1 MAERHQLNQARGSLA
16 CFQKNSFLSL
26 RSRNA
31 LFDSLLFI
39 TSVEEEYEATE
50 GEVLLDNEDND
61 GWRVSHWK
69 PKGNLLAM
77 KHGNGTESRFPV
89 SETFPTRKRT
99 DRAVSENIENRKRVS
114 QQKRKKKKKKKKE
127 STFNSSPVGSVAAQK
142 KKQQQQPPKGER
154 RRRQLFDLQ
163 TRAQLDAEI
172 ARMFYTGGLPFNF
185 ARNPYYVS
193 SYSFAANHVLGGYV
207 PPGYNKLRTT
217 LLQQEKANVERLLKP
232 IKSTWLEKGVSI
244 VSDGWSDPQRRPLI
258 NFMVV
263 SESGPMFIK
272 SVDCSGE
279 VKDKQ
284 FIANLLKEVIDEV
297 GHQKVVQV
305 ITDNAS
311 NCKGAGEIIEGMFP
325 HIYWTPCV
333 VHTLNLAL
341 KNICAAKNLETNQET
356 YDVCHWITE
365 IHGDALQIKNFIMN
379 HSMRLA
385 IYNRFSPLKLL
396 SVADTRFAS
405 IVVMLKRFK
414 LIRRALEAMVM
425 SNQWAQY
432 REDDQSKARFVRD
445 KVVDEDWWEKVDYII
460 AFTGPIYDMIRVCDT
475 EKPCL
480 HLVYELW
487 DSMIEKVKQVIFDHE
502 GKQADGFY
510 SEKWLQEGEGRVPPH
525 MDGEVSTERIKCFR
539 RIFSNEDERIR
550 ANDEFVNFSLKS
562 GPFADPDSIGS
573 MYVTDPR
580 KWWAYFGSN
589 APLLQRLA
597 FKVLGQPTFSS
608 CCERN
613 WSIYSFIHSCRR
625 NKLTPK
631 RAEDLVFIHNNL
643 RLLSRN
649 SSQYYDE
656 KTKLWD
662 VGGDQ
667 FGSMEDVGVLEFA
680 NLSLDEP
687 ELESVLFDENATTS
701 MEKENEK
708 DSEVEEMS

>member
-1 MAERHQLNQARGSLA
+1 MNDSISEIRKQEDEATNKITNSQSRRVSLPI
-16 CFQKNSFLSL
+16 S
-26 RSRNA
+26 
-31 LFDSLLFI
+31 I
-39 TSVEEEYEATE
+39 TSVPSLNITE
-50 GEVLLDNEDND
+50 PSILAALKKRRVND
-61 GWRVSHWK
+61 SPLG
-69 PKGNLLAM
+69 
-77 KHGNGTESRFPV
+77 
-89 SETFPTRKRT
+89 
-99 DRAVSENIENRKRVS
+99 RA
-114 QQKRKKKKKKKKE
+114 
-127 STFNSSPVGSVAAQK
+127 
-142 KKQQQQPPKGER
+142 
-154 RRRQLFDLQ
+154 FDVQ

-172 ARMFYTGGLPFNF
+172 ARMFYAGGLPFNF

-217 LLQQEKANVERLLKP
+217 LLQQEKANVERLLEP

-425 SNQWAQY
+425 SDQWAQY
-432 REDDQSKARFVRD
+432 REDDQGKARFVRD
-445 KVVDEDWWEKVDYII
+445 KVVDEDWWEKV
-460 AFTGPIYDMIRVCDT
+460 
-475 EKPCL
+475 
-480 HLVYELW
+480 
-487 DSMIEKVKQVIFDHE
+487 KQVIFYHE
-502 GKQADGFY
+502 GKQADGFSPFYYVVHRILVDRWAKSNTPLHCLAHSLNPRFY
-510 SEKWLQEGEGRVPPH
+510 SEQWLQEGEGRVPPH
-525 MDGEVSTERIKCFR
+525 MDGEVSIERIKCFR
-539 RIFSNEDERIR
+539 GIFSNEDERIR
-550 ANDEFVNFSLKS
+550 ANDEFANFSLKS

-580 KWWAYFGSN
+580 KWWACFGSN

-597 FKVLGQPTFSS
+597 FKVLGQPTSSS

-613 WSIYSFIHSCRR
+613 WSIYSFIHSYRR

-649 SSQYYDE
+649 SSQYYHE

-687 ELESVLFDENATTS
+687 ELESVLFDENTTTS

-708 DSEVEEMS
+708 DSEVEEML

>member
-1 MAERHQLNQARGSLA
+1 
-16 CFQKNSFLSL
+16 
-26 RSRNA
+26 
-31 LFDSLLFI
+31 
-39 TSVEEEYEATE
+39 
-50 GEVLLDNEDND
+50 
-61 GWRVSHWK
+61 
-69 PKGNLLAM
+69 
-77 KHGNGTESRFPV
+77 
-89 SETFPTRKRT
+89 
-99 DRAVSENIENRKRVS
+99 
-114 QQKRKKKKKKKKE
+114 
-127 STFNSSPVGSVAAQK
+127 
-142 KKQQQQPPKGER
+142 
-154 RRRQLFDLQ
+154 
-163 TRAQLDAEI
+163 
-172 ARMFYTGGLPFNF
+172 MF
-185 ARNPYYVS
+185 S
-193 SYSFAANHVLGGYV
+193 
-207 PPGYNKLRTT
+207 
-217 LLQQEKANVERLLKP
+217 
-232 IKSTWLEKGVSI
+232 
-244 VSDGWSDPQRRPLI
+244 
-258 NFMVV
+258 
-263 SESGPMFIK
+263 
-272 SVDCSGE
+272 
-279 VKDKQ
+279 
-284 FIANLLKEVIDEV
+284 
-297 GHQKVVQV
+297 
-305 ITDNAS
+305 
-311 NCKGAGEIIEGMFP
+311 

-341 KNICAAKNLETNQET
+341 KNICAAKNLEINQET

-396 SVADTRFAS
+396 SVADTHFAS

-425 SNQWAQY
+425 SDQWAQY
-432 REDDQSKARFVRD
+432 REDDQGKARFVHD
-445 KVVDEDWWEKVDYII
+445 KVVDEDWWKNVDYII

-475 EKPCL
+475 DKPCL

-487 DSMIEKVKQVIFDHE
+487 DSMIENVKQVIFYHE
-502 GKQADGFY
+502 GKQGDGFSPFYYVVHRILVDRWAKSNTPLHCLAHSLNPRFY

-550 ANDEFVNFSLKS
+550 ANDEFANFSLKS

-580 KWWAYFGSN
+580 KWWACFGSN

-597 FKVLGQPTFSS
+597 FKVLGQPTSSS

-701 MEKENEK
+701 MEKEKEKEK
-708 DSEVEEMS
+708 DSEVEEMSYISLSFIF

>member
-1 MAERHQLNQARGSLA
+1 MGRLKLT
-16 CFQKNSFLSL
+16 
-26 RSRNA
+26 
-31 LFDSLLFI
+31 
-39 TSVEEEYEATE
+39 TSQHSPTEKEEEEKEKEREYLQRQSA
-50 GEVLLDNEDND
+50 
-61 GWRVSHWK
+61 
-69 PKGNLLAM
+69 A
-77 KHGNGTESRFPV
+77 
-89 SETFPTRKRT
+89 
-99 DRAVSENIENRKRVS
+99 S
-114 QQKRKKKKKKKKE
+114 QFAAQKKKKKKKK
-127 STFNSSPVGSVAAQK
+127 K
-142 KKQQQQPPKGER
+142 KSKGER
-154 RRRQLFDLQ
+154 QSTANSTSATSSKTREEESNHLWRYVTKLEKTGEGGGNCKWICNFCGQEKQGTYTRVRAHLLKITGIDVCKKVMNDSISEMRKQEDEATNKITNSQSRRVSLPISITSVPSLNITEPSISAALKKKRVNDSPFGRAFDLQ
-163 TRAQLDAEI
+163 TRAQLDAKI
-172 ARMFYTGGLPFNF
+172 AIMFYTGGLPFNF

-217 LLQQEKANVERLLKP
+217 LLQQEKANVERLLEPTKN
-232 IKSTWLEKGVSI
+232 TWLEKGVSI

-272 SVDCSGE
+272 SVDCSGKM
-279 VKDKQ
+279 KDKQ
-284 FIANLLKEVIDEV
+284 FIANLPKE
-297 GHQKVVQV
+297 
-305 ITDNAS
+305 
-311 NCKGAGEIIEGMFP
+311 
-325 HIYWTPCV
+325 
-333 VHTLNLAL
+333 
-341 KNICAAKNLETNQET
+341 NICAAKNLETNQET

-414 LIRRALEAMVM
+414 LIRHALEAMI
-425 SNQWAQY
+425 
-432 REDDQSKARFVRD
+432 
-445 KVVDEDWWEKVDYII
+445 DYII

-475 EKPCL
+475 DKTCL

-502 GKQADGFY
+502 GKQADGSY
-510 SEKWLQEGEGRVPPH
+510 SEKWFQEGEGRVPPH

-550 ANDEFVNFSLKS
+550 ANDEIANFSLKS
-562 GPFADPDSIGS
+562 GPFADPDSIES
-573 MYVTDPR
+573 MYVTNPR
-580 KWWAYFGSN
+580 KWWACFGSN

-597 FKVLGQPTFSS
+597 FKVLGQPTSSS
-608 CCERN
+608 CCKIK

-625 NKLTPK
+625 NKLTLK
-631 RAEDLVFIHNNL
+631 RTEDLVFIHNNL

-649 SSQYYDE
+649 SSQYYNE

-680 NLSLDEP
+680 NLSLDEQ
-687 ELESVLFDENATTS
+687 ELESVLFDENATTN
-701 MEKENEK
+701 MEKEKYN
-708 DSEVEEMS
+708 EVEEMS

>member
-1 MAERHQLNQARGSLA
+1 
-16 CFQKNSFLSL
+16 
-26 RSRNA
+26 
-31 LFDSLLFI
+31 
-39 TSVEEEYEATE
+39 
-50 GEVLLDNEDND
+50 
-61 GWRVSHWK
+61 
-69 PKGNLLAM
+69 
-77 KHGNGTESRFPV
+77 
-89 SETFPTRKRT
+89 
-99 DRAVSENIENRKRVS
+99 
-114 QQKRKKKKKKKKE
+114 
-127 STFNSSPVGSVAAQK
+127 
-142 KKQQQQPPKGER
+142 
-154 RRRQLFDLQ
+154 
-163 TRAQLDAEI
+163 
-172 ARMFYTGGLPFNF
+172 
-185 ARNPYYVS
+185 
-193 SYSFAANHVLGGYV
+193 
-207 PPGYNKLRTT
+207 
-217 LLQQEKANVERLLKP
+217 
-232 IKSTWLEKGVSI
+232 
-244 VSDGWSDPQRRPLI
+244 
-258 NFMVV
+258 MVV

-284 FIANLLKEVIDEV
+284 FITNLLKEAIDEV
-297 GHQKVVQV
+297 SHQKVVQV
-305 ITDNAS
+305 ITDNTS
-311 NCKGAGEIIEGMFP
+311 NCKGAGEIIEEMLP

-356 YDVCHWITE
+356 FDVYHCITE

-385 IYNRFSPLKLL
+385 IYNQFSPLKLL

-414 LIRRALEAMVM
+414 LIKRALEAMVM
-425 SNQWAQY
+425 SDQWAQY
-432 REDDQSKARFVRD
+432 REDDQGKARFVRD
-445 KVVDEDWWEKVDYII
+445 KVIDEDWWEKVDYII

-475 EKPCL
+475 DKPYL

-487 DSMIEKVKQVIFDHE
+487 DSMIEKVKQVIFYHE
-502 GKQADGFY
+502 GKQADGFSPFY
-510 SEKWLQEGEGRVPPH
+510 YVVH
-525 MDGEVSTERIKCFR
+525 RILVDRWAKSNTPLHCLAHSLNPR
-539 RIFSNEDERIR
+539 KIFSNEDERIR
-550 ANDEFVNFSLKS
+550 ANDEFANFSLKS

-580 KWWAYFGSN
+580 KWWACFGSN
-589 APLLQRLA
+589 EPILQ
-597 FKVLGQPTFSS
+597 
-608 CCERN
+608 
-613 WSIYSFIHSCRR
+613 RR

-656 KTKLWD
+656 KKKLWD

-687 ELESVLFDENATTS
+687 ELKSVLFDENETTS

-708 DSEVEEMS
+708 NSEVEEMS

>member
-1 MAERHQLNQARGSLA
+1 MDSSNSNSPQANSTSGTSSNTREEEFSPLWRYVTKLEKTGEGGCNCKWICNFCGQEKQGTYTRVRAHLLKITGKGIGVCKKVRNDSISEMRKQEDEATNKITNSQSRRVSLPI
-16 CFQKNSFLSL
+16 S
-26 RSRNA
+26 
-31 LFDSLLFI
+31 I
-39 TSVEEEYEATE
+39 TSVPSLNITE
-50 GEVLLDNEDND
+50 PSISAALKKRRVND
-61 GWRVSHWK
+61 SPLG
-69 PKGNLLAM
+69 
-77 KHGNGTESRFPV
+77 
-89 SETFPTRKRT
+89 
-99 DRAVSENIENRKRVS
+99 RA
-114 QQKRKKKKKKKKE
+114 
-127 STFNSSPVGSVAAQK
+127 
-142 KKQQQQPPKGER
+142 
-154 RRRQLFDLQ
+154 FDLQ

-217 LLQQEKANVERLLKP
+217 LLQQEKANVERLLEP

-244 VSDGWSDPQRRPLI
+244 VSDGWSDLQRRPLI

-341 KNICAAKNLETNQET
+341 KNICAKNLENNQET

-425 SNQWAQY
+425 SDQWAQY
-432 REDDQSKARFVRD
+432 REDDQGKARFVRD

-475 EKPCL
+475 DKPCL
-480 HLVYELW
+480 NLVYELW

-502 GKQADGFY
+502 GKQADGFSPFYYVVHRILVDRWAKNNTPLHCLAHSLNPRFY

-550 ANDEFVNFSLKS
+550 ANDEFANFSLKS
-562 GPFADPDSIGS
+562 GPFLIPILLEVCMFWILGNGGHVLVL
-573 MYVTDPR
+573 MHL
-580 KWWAYFGSN
+580 YF
-589 APLLQRLA
+589 
-597 FKVLGQPTFSS
+597 K
-608 CCERN
+608 
-613 WSIYSFIHSCRR
+613 
-625 NKLTPK
+625 
-631 RAEDLVFIHNNL
+631 EDLVFIHNNL

-680 NLSLDEP
+680 DLSLDEP
-687 ELESVLFDENATTS
+687 ELESVLFDENATTC

-708 DSEVEEMS
+708 DSEVEEML

>member
-1 MAERHQLNQARGSLA
+1 MGWLKS
-16 CFQKNSFLSL
+16 
-26 RSRNA
+26 
-31 LFDSLLFI
+31 I
-39 TSVEEEYEATE
+39 TSQHSPTEKEEEEKEKEREYLQQQSA
-50 GEVLLDNEDND
+50 
-61 GWRVSHWK
+61 
-69 PKGNLLAM
+69 A
-77 KHGNGTESRFPV
+77 
-89 SETFPTRKRT
+89 
-99 DRAVSENIENRKRVS
+99 S
-114 QQKRKKKKKKKKE
+114 QFAAQKKKKKKKK
-127 STFNSSPVGSVAAQK
+127 
-142 KKQQQQPPKGER
+142 KKQQQPKGER
-154 RRRQLFDLQ
+154 QSTEKQETYTRVRAHLLKITGKEIGVCKKVMNDSISKMRKQEDEATNKITNSQSRRVSLPISITSVLSLNITEPSISAALKKRRVNDSPLGRAFDLQ

-207 PPGYNKLRTT
+207 PPDYNKLRTT
-217 LLQQEKANVERLLKP
+217 LLQQEKANVERLLEP

-284 FIANLLKEVIDEV
+284 FIANLLKEVIDE
-297 GHQKVVQV
+297 Q
-305 ITDNAS
+305 
-311 NCKGAGEIIEGMFP
+311 M
-325 HIYWTPCV
+325 
-333 VHTLNLAL
+333 
-341 KNICAAKNLETNQET
+341 ETNQET
-356 YDVCHWITE
+356 SDVCHWITE
-365 IHGDALQIKNFIMN
+365 IHGDVLQIKNFIMN

-385 IYNRFSPLKLL
+385 IYNWFSPLKLL

-414 LIRRALEAMVM
+414 LIRRALEAIVM
-425 SNQWAQY
+425 SDQWAQY
-432 REDDQSKARFVRD
+432 QEDDQGKARFVRD
-445 KVVDEDWWEKVDYII
+445 KVVDKDWWENVDYII
-460 AFTGPIYDMIRVCDT
+460 AFTGPIYDMIKVCDT
-475 EKPCL
+475 DKPCL

-487 DSMIEKVKQVIFDHE
+487 DSMIEKVKQVIFYHE
-502 GKQADGFY
+502 EKQADGFSPFY
-510 SEKWLQEGEGRVPPH
+510 YVVHRILVDRWAKSNTPLHYFTVKNGFKREKVECLLIWME
-525 MDGEVSTERIKCFR
+525 
-539 RIFSNEDERIR
+539 NE
-550 ANDEFVNFSLKS
+550 
-562 GPFADPDSIGS
+562 PFADPDSIGS

-580 KWWAYFGSN
+580 KWWACFGSN
-589 APLLQRLA
+589 APLLQR
-597 FKVLGQPTFSS
+597 
-608 CCERN
+608 
-613 WSIYSFIHSCRR
+613 R

-631 RAEDLVFIHNNL
+631 RTENLVFIHNNL

-662 VGGDQ
+662 IGGDQ

-687 ELESVLFDENATTS
+687 ELESILFDENATTS
-701 MEKENEK
+701 TEKEK

>member
-1 MAERHQLNQARGSLA
+1 MGRLKS
-16 CFQKNSFLSL
+16 
-26 RSRNA
+26 
-31 LFDSLLFI
+31 I
-39 TSVEEEYEATE
+39 TSQHSPTEKEEEEKEKEREREYLQRQSAAQF
-50 GEVLLDNEDND
+50 V
-61 GWRVSHWK
+61 
-69 PKGNLLAM
+69 A
-77 KHGNGTESRFPV
+77 
-89 SETFPTRKRT
+89 
-99 DRAVSENIENRKRVS
+99 
-114 QQKRKKKKKKKKE
+114 RKKKKKKKK
-127 STFNSSPVGSVAAQK
+127 K
-142 KKQQQQPPKGER
+142 KGER
-154 RRRQLFDLQ
+154 RQEDKATNKITNSQSRQVSLPISITSVPSLNITEPSISAALKKRRVNDSPLGRAFDLQ

-172 ARMFYTGGLPFNF
+172 ARI
-185 ARNPYYVS
+185 
-193 SYSFAANHVLGGYV
+193 GYV

-217 LLQQEKANVERLLKP
+217 LLQQEKANVKRLLEP

-244 VSDGWSDPQRRPLI
+244 VSDGWSDPQMRPLI

-272 SVDCSGE
+272 SVDCSDE

-284 FIANLLKEVIDEV
+284 FIANLLKEVTNEV

-396 SVADTRFAS
+396 SVADTRFAY

-414 LIRRALEAMVM
+414 LIRCALEVMVM
-425 SNQWAQY
+425 SDQWAQY
-432 REDDQSKARFVRD
+432 REDDQGKARFVRD
-445 KVVDEDWWEKVDYII
+445 KVIDEDWWEKVDYII

-475 EKPCL
+475 DKPCL

-502 GKQADGFY
+502 GKQADGFSPFYYVVHRILVDRWAKSNTPLHCLAHSLNPRFY

-550 ANDEFVNFSLKS
+550 ANDEFANFSLKS
-562 GPFADPDSIGS
+562 GPFADPDSIRS
-573 MYVTDPR
+573 MYVTDLR
-580 KWWAYFGSN
+580 KWWACFGSN

-597 FKVLGQPTFSS
+597 FKVLGQPTSSS

-613 WSIYSFIHSCRR
+613 WSIYSFIYSCRR

-631 RAEDLVFIHNNL
+631 CAEDLVFIHNNL

-667 FGSMEDVGVLEFA
+667 FGSMKDVEVLEFA

-701 MEKENEK
+701 MENENEK
-708 DSEVEEMS
+708 DSEVLYLHVFPTFPFPMFFKMPFSRVRFFISPCPRFRFRAT